1 LEIREVYRRD
11 LLKRAVFAGAGIV
24 SAPLVNTGRCR
35 LFGGTRE
42 YSTRAVDLVS
52 HSAVVDML
60 GLLTLDWPKL
70 EAWHADPTRFTPADA
85 QKLRNSGVT
94 IFHPA
99 VQLNQDP
106 AHTAAERWFRQWNGL
121 IESRPSDLVRI
132 DTAADIEV
140 AKRSRRTGVVLGL
153 QNSDHFRSAD
163 DVAFFYGLG
172 QRISQLTYNGRNL
185 IGSGCGERRD
195 TGLTEF
201 GWEIVAAMNRTAMAI
216 DVSHA
221 GERTTLDAIEASA
234 KPVLITHSNCR
245 ALVPHPR
252 CKSDQVIRA
261 MAARGS
267 IMGLTGIRIFVSRS
281 EPATLD
287 NLLDHYDHIAR
298 LVGVEH
304 LGIGS
309 DSDPDGRDSTSVGK
323 RGARRRLPLEISG
336 INHSR
341 RIFDLTEG
349 LLRRGYSNQHIELI
363 LSGNVRRVFA
373 EIFDAAPAPAVA

>member
-1 LEIREVYRRD
+1 LEIREVLRRD

-24 SAPLVNTGRCR
+24 AAPLVNTGRCR

-60 GLLTLDWPKL
+60 GLLTLDWSKL
-70 EAWHADPTRFTPADA
+70 DGWHAEPERFTAADA
-85 QKLRNSGVT
+85 QKLRRSGITV
-94 IFHPA
+94 FHPA

-106 AHTAAERWFRQWNGL
+106 PWAAAERCVPLWNHFLEKHQG
-121 IESRPSDLVRI
+121 DLLRI
-132 DTAADIEV
+132 DRAADIEL
-140 AKRSRRTGVVLGL
+140 AKETRRTGIVLGL
-153 QNSDHFRSAD
+153 QNSDHFRSVD
-163 DVAFFYGLG
+163 DVAAFHAAG
-172 QRISQLTYNGRNL
+172 QRISQLTYNGSNL
-185 IGSGCGERRD
+185 LGCGCGEPRD
-195 TGLTEF
+195 TGLTPF
-201 GWEIVAAMNRTAMAI
+201 GAEIVAAMNKAGMAI

-221 GERTTLDAIEASA
+221 GERTTLEAIAASS

-252 CKSDQVIRA
+252 CKSDEVIRA
-261 MAARGS
+261 MAAGGS
-267 IMGLTGIRIFVSRS
+267 VMGLTGIRVFVSRR
-281 EPATLD
+281 EPATLQ
-287 NLLDHYDHIAR
+287 NLLDHYDHVAR

-309 DSDPDGRDSTSVGK
+309 DSDPDGRDSAPRTS
-323 RGARRRLPLEISG
+323 RRRLPLEISG

-349 LLRRGYSNQHIELI
+349 LLRRGYTSQHVELI
-363 LSGNVRRVFA
+363 LGGNVRRVLA
-373 EIFDAAPAPAVA
+373 QIWDPAAA

>member
-1 LEIREVYRRD
+1 LEIRKVHRRD
-11 LLKRAVFAGAGIV
+11 LLKKAVFAGAGV
-24 SAPLVNTGRCR
+24 LSAPLVSTGRCR
-35 LFGGTRE
+35 LYGGTRE
-42 YSTRAVDLVS
+42 YSTRAIDLVS

-70 EAWHADPTRFTPADA
+70 DRWHADPTLFTRADA

-94 IFHPA
+94 VFHPA
-99 VQLNQDP
+99 VQLNQEP
-106 AHTAAERWFRQWNGL
+106 VYTAADRCFQLWNGL
-121 IESRPSDLVRI
+121 IESHPGDLVRI
-132 DTAADIEV
+132 NTTADV
-140 AKRSRRTGVVLGL
+140 QMAKATNRTGVVLGL
-153 QNSDHFRSAD
+153 QNSDHFRSAT
-163 DVAFFYGLG
+163 DVACFHALG
-172 QRISQLTYNGRNL
+172 QRISQLTYNGANL
-185 IGSGCGERRD
+185 IGCGCGERRD

-201 GWEIVAAMNRTAMAI
+201 GREIVAAMNRAGMAI

-221 GERTTLDAIEASA
+221 GDRTTLDAIEVST

-252 CKSDQVIRA
+252 CKSDEVIRA

-267 IMGLTGIRIFVSRS
+267 VMGLTGIGIFVSRS
-281 EPATLD
+281 EPATLE

-309 DSDPDGRDSTSVGK
+309 DSDPDGRDSSSVDK
-323 RGARRRLPLEISG
+323 RRRRILLEISG

-349 LLRRGYSNQHIELI
+349 LLRRGYTSQHIELI
-363 LSGNVRRVFA
+363 LGGNVRRVFA
-373 EIFDAAPAPAVA
+373 EIFDVAPAPVVA